1 MAEKEKT
8 KARTLDGKV
17 LAAEIRSQVA
27 AELQSLREKQ
37 PGFQPGL
44 TIVQVVCRKLAIIII
59 VQPINQVRFFTS
71 RSRPALEVLNYITL
85 YIRSLTD

>member
-1 MAEKEKT
+1 MAEREKT
-8 KARTLDGKV
+8 KARTLDGKA

-44 TIVQVVCRKLAIIII
+44 TIVQVA
-59 VQPINQVRFFTS
+59 
-71 RSRPALEVLNYITL
+71 E
-85 YIRSLTD
+85 SLL

>member
-8 KARTLDGKV
+8 KARILDGKA

-27 AELQSLREKQ
+27 AELHSLREKQ

-44 TIVQVVCRKLAIIII
+44 TIVQVACRKLA
-59 VQPINQVRFFTS
+59 V
-71 RSRPALEVLNYITL
+71 
-85 YIRSLTD
+85 

>member
-1 MAEKEKT
+1 MAEREKT
-8 KARTLDGKV
+8 KARTLDGKA

-44 TIVQVVCRKLAIIII
+44 TIVQVVCRKHNYSPANR
-59 VQPINQVRFFTS
+59 PSGGSS
-71 RSRPALEVLNYITL
+71 RVDLGLHLKY
-85 YIRSLTD
+85 

>member
-1 MAEKEKT
+1 MAEREKT
-8 KARTLDGKV
+8 KARTLDGKA

-44 TIVQVVCRKLAIIII
+44 TIVQVACRKVAIINNYS
-59 VQPINQVRFFTS
+59 PAN
-71 RSRPALEVLNYITL
+71 RPGEVLHK
-85 YIRSLTD
+85 